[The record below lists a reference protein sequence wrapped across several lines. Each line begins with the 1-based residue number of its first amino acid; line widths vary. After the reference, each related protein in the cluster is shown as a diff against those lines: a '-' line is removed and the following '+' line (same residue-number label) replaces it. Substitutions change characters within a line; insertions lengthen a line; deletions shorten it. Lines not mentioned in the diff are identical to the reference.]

1 MKQINLNK
9 FIIDNSLNYLEEME
23 VLGMKFIKRTDGN
36 YIIKGSNGVVVSEKE
51 KLQLE
56 NRELVL
62 EDIKSDCA
70 KEVTK
75 KITKNKKRIKELEK
89 DNVKINI
96 DLQPIDSKRVAK
108 YIKEQTAIQDKE
120 NADGDIEETSPVM
133 D

>member
-9 FIIDNSLNYLEEME
+9 FMEGNDLNFLDEME

-75 KITKNKKRIKELEK
+75 KITKNKKRIKELE
-89 DNVKINI
+89 N
-96 DLQPIDSKRVAK
+96 
-108 YIKEQTAIQDKE
+108 
-120 NADGDIEETSPVM
+120 GDIEETSPVM

>member
-1 MKQINLNK
+1 MKQINLTK
-9 FIIDNSLNYLEEME
+9 FIVDNSLNYLDEME

-75 KITKNKKRIKELEK
+75 KITKNKKRIKELE
-89 DNVKINI
+89 N
-96 DLQPIDSKRVAK
+96 
-108 YIKEQTAIQDKE
+108 
-120 NADGDIEETSPVM
+120 GDIEETSPVM

>member
-1 MKQINLNK
+1 MEGNDLN
-9 FIIDNSLNYLEEME
+9 FLDEME
-23 VLGMKFIKRTDGN
+23 VLGMKFIRRTDGN
-36 YIIKGSNGVVVSEKE
+36 YIIKGSNGIVVSEKE

-75 KITKNKKRIKELEK
+75 KITKNKKRIKELE
-89 DNVKINI
+89 N
-96 DLQPIDSKRVAK
+96 
-108 YIKEQTAIQDKE
+108 
-120 NADGDIEETSPVM
+120 GDIEETSPIM

>member
-1 MKQINLNK
+1 
-9 FIIDNSLNYLEEME
+9 
-23 VLGMKFIKRTDGN
+23 MKFIKRTDGN

-75 KITKNKKRIKELEK
+75 KITKNKKRIKELE
-89 DNVKINI
+89 N
-96 DLQPIDSKRVAK
+96 
-108 YIKEQTAIQDKE
+108 
-120 NADGDIEETSPVM
+120 GDIEETSPVM

>member
-9 FIIDNSLNYLEEME
+9 FIEGNDLNFLDEME
-23 VLGMKFIKRTDGN
+23 VLGMKFIRRTDGN

-75 KITKNKKRIKELEK
+75 KITKNKKRIKELE
-89 DNVKINI
+89 N
-96 DLQPIDSKRVAK
+96 
-108 YIKEQTAIQDKE
+108 
-120 NADGDIEETSPVM
+120 GDIEETSPIM

>member
-1 MKQINLNK
+1 MKQINLTK
-9 FIIDNSLNYLEEME
+9 FIEDNSLNYLEEME

-75 KITKNKKRIKELEK
+75 KITKNKKRIKELE
-89 DNVKINI
+89 N
-96 DLQPIDSKRVAK
+96 
-108 YIKEQTAIQDKE
+108 
-120 NADGDIEETSPVM
+120 GDIKETSPVM